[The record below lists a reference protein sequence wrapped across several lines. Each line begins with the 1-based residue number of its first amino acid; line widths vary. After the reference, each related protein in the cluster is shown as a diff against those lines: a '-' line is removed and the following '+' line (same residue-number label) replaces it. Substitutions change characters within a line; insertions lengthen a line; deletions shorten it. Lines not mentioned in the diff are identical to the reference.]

1 MVLPKIGILGGGQL
15 GKMLIQA
22 SFDLDLNMHCLDP
35 DPQAPCKYLAHSFT
49 EGSLKDYDTVMQF
62 GIDKDIISIEIE
74 HVNVEALEDL
84 EKMGKKVFPQ
94 AHILRMIQDKGL
106 QKEFYRENNFPTPD
120 FILVDSLDQ
129 IRKNNE
135 FLPAFNKIR
144 KGGYD
149 GRGVVK
155 ISDENEVNK
164 GFDAPGLLEK
174 AVDFEKELSVIVAR
188 NEKGE
193 VRAFPT
199 VEMVFH
205 PTQNLVEFLLSPANI
220 SPDIEEKA
228 QKLAIGIIS
237 KLGLVGVLAVEMF
250 LTKQGDVLVNEIA
263 PRPHN
268 SGHQTIRGNFT
279 SQYEQHLRAITNLPL
294 GDPAPRGYS
303 AMLNI
308 LGEEGFEGKVV
319 IEGLQEALAEDGVYP
334 FFYGK
339 KMTKPFRKMGHIT
352 ILGSSREEVLEKA
365 QKVKK
370 LIKIKA

>member
-1 MVLPKIGILGGGQL
+1 MVLPKLGILGGGQL

-22 SFDLDLNMHCLDP
+22 SIDLSIEVNCLDP
-35 DPQAPCKYLAHSFT
+35 DAEAPCKYLAHSFT

-62 GIDKDIISIEIE
+62 GADKDIISIEIE
-74 HVNVEALEDL
+74 HVNVDALEDL
-84 EKMGKKVFPQ
+84 QKMGKKVFPQ
-94 AHILRMIQDKGL
+94 PQLLRMIQDKGL
-106 QKEFYRENNFPTPD
+106 QKEFYRENNFPTAD

-129 IRKNNE
+129 IRKNSE

-149 GRGVVK
+149 GRGVVR
-155 ISDENEVNK
+155 ISDENEIEK

-220 SPDIEEKA
+220 ASDIEETA
-228 QKLAIGIIS
+228 QNLAKGIIS
-237 KLGLVGVLAVEMF
+237 QLGLVGVLAVEMF
-250 LTKQGDVLVNEIA
+250 LTKEGEVLVNEIA

-308 LGEEGFEGKVV
+308 LGEDGYEGKVM
-319 IEGLQEALAEDGVYP
+319 IEGLEEALAEDGVYP

-339 KMTKPFRKMGHIT
+339 KITKPFRKMGHIT

-365 QKVKK
+365 QKVKN

>member
-1 MVLPKIGILGGGQL
+1 MVLPKLGILGGGQL

-22 SFDLDLNMHCLDP
+22 SIDLSIEVNCLDP
-35 DPQAPCKYLAHSFT
+35 DANAPCKYLANSFT
-49 EGSLKDYDTVMQF
+49 EGSLKDYDTVMHF
-62 GIDKDIISIEIE
+62 GADKDIISIEIE
-74 HVNVEALEDL
+74 HVNVDALEDL

-94 AHILRMIQDKGL
+94 PQLLRMIQDKRL
-106 QKEFYRENNFPTPD
+106 QKEFYRENNFPTAD
-120 FILVDSLDQ
+120 FILVDSLDE
-129 IRKNNE
+129 IRKNTD
-135 FLPAFNKIR
+135 FLPAFNKIG

-149 GRGVVK
+149 GRGVVR
-155 ISDENEVNK
+155 ISNENEIEK

-174 AVDFEKELSVIVAR
+174 AVDFEKELAVIVAR

-205 PTQNLVEFLLSPANI
+205 PTQNLVEFLVSPAQVNT
-220 SPDIEEKA
+220 SIEETA
-228 QKLAIGIIS
+228 QNLAKGIIS

-250 LTKQGDVLVNEIA
+250 LTKDGKVLVNEIA

-268 SGHQTIRGNFT
+268 SGHQTIRGNYT
-279 SQYEQHLRAITNLPL
+279 SQYEQHLRAIFNLPL
-294 GDPAPRGYS
+294 GDTDSRSFS

-308 LGEEGFEGKVV
+308 LGEDGYEGEAIV
-319 IEGLQEALAEDGVYP
+319 EGLEEALAIDGVYP

-352 ILGSSREEVLEKA
+352 ILGDSHEQVVAKA
-365 QKVKK
+365 ERVKN
-370 LIKIKA
+370 LIKIKS

>member
-1 MVLPKIGILGGGQL
+1 MVLPKLGILGGGQL

-22 SFDLDLNMHCLDP
+22 SIDLSIEVNCLDP
-35 DPQAPCKYLAHSFT
+35 DANAPCKYLAHSFT

-62 GIDKDIISIEIE
+62 GADKDIISIEIE
-74 HVNVEALEDL
+74 HVNVDALEDL
-84 EKMGKKVFPQ
+84 QKMGKKVFPQ
-94 AHILRMIQDKGL
+94 PQLLRMIQDKGL
-106 QKEFYRENNFPTPD
+106 QKEFYRENNFPTAD

-129 IRKNNE
+129 IRKNSE

-149 GRGVVK
+149 GRGVVR
-155 ISDENEVNK
+155 ISDENEIEK

-220 SPDIEEKA
+220 ASDIEETA
-228 QKLAIGIIS
+228 QNLAKGIIS
-237 KLGLVGVLAVEMF
+237 QLGLVGVLAVEMF
-250 LTKQGDVLVNEIA
+250 LTKEGEVLVNEIA

-308 LGEEGFEGKVV
+308 LGEDGYEGKVM
-319 IEGLQEALAEDGVYP
+319 IEGLEEALAEDGVYP

-339 KMTKPFRKMGHIT
+339 KITKPFRKMGHIT

-365 QKVKK
+365 QKVKN

>member
-106 QKEFYRENNFPTPD
+106 QKEFYRENNFPTAD

-155 ISDENEVNK
+155 ISNENEVNK